1 MPMEVIRGL
10 HNIRSRHRDCII
22 TIGNFDGVHNGH
34 QVILKHIK
42 EKARELNLPALL
54 ICFEPQPEE
63 YFDPVNAPARL
74 TRLREKLILFEEHGL
89 DRVLCLKFNDRIRR
103 MSARDFVNL
112 LVDDLGVKYLVV
124 GDDWKFGYD
133 RTGDFS
139 MLQEAGL
146 EHGFAVTRRNTL
158 TYADLRVSSTR
169 IRECLA
175 AGDFDLAEQLL
186 GHPYSI
192 MGKVVYGRQ
201 LGKQLGA
208 PTANIQLHRYRAPID
223 GVYAVELDGLDKL
236 YRGVANCGFRPTVDS
251 KTPKPILEVHL
262 FDFSC
267 DIYGKGVKVIFRHKI
282 RPEKKFDGLEELKLA
297 IKSDIERAKTIF
309 NGESL

>member
-1 MPMEVIRGL
+1 MEVIKGI
-10 HNIRSRHRDCII
+10 HNLRPQHRDCII
-22 TIGNFDGVHNGH
+22 TIGNFDGVHKGH
-34 QVILKHIK
+34 QVIIKHIK

-63 YFDPVNAPARL
+63 YFDPLSAPARL
-74 TRLREKLILFEEHGL
+74 TRLREKLVLLDEYGL
-89 DRVLCLKFNDRIRR
+89 DRVLCLKFNDRTRN
-103 MSARDFVNL
+103 MSARDFVNV

-139 MLQEAGL
+139 MLQQAGVA
-146 EHGFAVTRRNTL
+146 HGFSVTKRNTL
-158 TYADLRVSSTR
+158 TYDDLRVSSTR

-175 AGDFDLAEQLL
+175 EGNFDLAEQLL

-201 LGKQLGA
+201 LGKQLGT

-223 GVYAVELDGLDKL
+223 GVYAVEVDGLDKL
-236 YRGVANCGFRPTVDS
+236 YFGVANCGFRPTVDS
-251 KTPKPILEVHL
+251 DTPKPILEVHL

-267 DIYGKGVKVIFRHKI
+267 DIYGKGVKVVFRHKI
-282 RPEKKFDGLEELKLA
+282 RSEKKFENLEELKSA
-297 IKSDIERAKTIF
+297 IKRDIDRAREIF
-309 NGESL
+309 SSAGR